1 LQRANLELGL
11 SANKNSSFG
20 CFLLVFGDFK
30 ASKTPFLN
38 FFDCLA
44 LLEWFD
50 LWLFLLRQGFG
61 RFKF

>member
-1 LQRANLELGL
+1 LA
-11 SANKNSSFG
+11 SALAKIAVLDV
-20 CFLLVFGDFK
+20 LLIFSDFK

-38 FFDCLA
+38 FFCCLA

-50 LWLFLLRQGFG
+50 LWLFLLRQDFG